1 MQLLSGLVSSMS
13 AVSKAQS
20 VCPIGTSTMLICD
33 LPDLFASDRRAC
45 GDSSLGTWAG
55 VVPPGVRKRHV
66 HCLSP
71 AISWDL
77 EVDSY
82 KPRCK
87 QSTSTNSDAK
97 ANGRGISGC
106 ILLLVPLTCRQ
117 SRHLPQPS
125 GCSWRLGQPDALF
138 RGSASQA
145 RLTRRGRRCREL
157 TVAKG
162 RSEEPI
168 SSQASV
174 ALVHWKRA

>member
-1 MQLLSGLVSSMS
+1 MWNILGDANALWLGV
-13 AVSKAQS
+13 VHERCFKGSKRLPDRN
-20 VCPIGTSTMLICD
+20 VDDVYCD

-45 GDSSLGTWAG
+45 GELSVGTWSG
-55 VVPPGVRKRHV
+55 VVLPGVRKRHV

-97 ANGRGISGC
+97 ANGR
-106 ILLLVPLTCRQ
+106 
-117 SRHLPQPS
+117 
-125 GCSWRLGQPDALF
+125 
-138 RGSASQA
+138 
-145 RLTRRGRRCREL
+145 RCREL
-157 TVAKG
+157 AVAKG